1 MCAPDPSEKKRHL
14 RMGHV
19 PKLCNGEL
27 KPETQN
33 LDTPTT
39 HHAENTVVSHNISYT
54 TLQLI
59 RDDLGAIEHPY

>member
-1 MCAPDPSEKKRHL
+1 
-14 RMGHV
+14 MGHV